1 MSIRRRVMA
10 TLALAGIT
18 AWTAGCI
25 GDTEIRRDCSTGVA
39 VLWSSG
45 TAFPSWVEIWTTG
58 GRQAKIRA
66 EVQGIDKT
74 AEFSG
79 ATPSAWFS
87 TNGNTVHDKSSIG
100 RLNRSDCSVQI
111 SQLEEAG
118 VLDFADVAGN
128 PVVSYVSGGFDN
140 SWMDIYSPEGIRQGS
155 YRTGNAAPSQLA
167 VSGSDLLAFTTTMT
181 KDATPPQGP
190 VELQTI
196 SGPPDNLTLS
206 NRVNL
211 SKAFDWPPIDGSIGD
226 ATVLDGKV
234 YFAMPFWENQHI
246 EPMLDEKLTTLEV
259 VDQASGHVDQIQLEH
274 DMPYQVEQ
282 HNGQIYVAHTFINPG
297 PRDFSEY
304 RYISRITPETG
315 KVETFDVGPLLRE
328 IAFSDGLLHVLHYDR
343 DNPVLEI
350 YQPGTMQKLAT
361 HHLPTP
367 TGDYYYIGAIG
378 LGTPSGR

>member
-1 MSIRRRVMA
+1 
-10 TLALAGIT
+10 
-18 AWTAGCI
+18 
-25 GDTEIRRDCSTGVA
+25 
-39 VLWSSG
+39 
-45 TAFPSWVEIWTTG
+45 
-58 GRQAKIRA
+58 
-66 EVQGIDKT
+66 
-74 AEFSG
+74 
-79 ATPSAWFS
+79 
-87 TNGNTVHDKSSIG
+87 
-100 RLNRSDCSVQI
+100 
-111 SQLEEAG
+111 
-118 VLDFADVAGN
+118 
-128 PVVSYVSGGFDN
+128 
-140 SWMDIYSPEGIRQGS
+140 
-155 YRTGNAAPSQLA
+155 
-167 VSGSDLLAFTTTMT
+167 MT

-350 YQPGTMQKLAT
+350 YQPDTMQKLAT

>member
-10 TLALAGIT
+10 ALALAGIT

-25 GDTEIRRDCSTGVA
+25 GDAEIRGDCSTGVA
-39 VLWSSG
+39 VLWSSE

-66 EVQGIDKT
+66 DVQGIHKV

-79 ATPSAWFS
+79 ATPSPWFS
-87 TNGNTVHDKSSIG
+87 TTGNTVHDKSSIG

-111 SQLEEAG
+111 TQLKETAPF
-118 VLDFADVAGN
+118 DFADVAGH
-128 PVVSYVSGGFDN
+128 PAVSYLREIGNTEVDV
-140 SWMDIYSPEGIRQGS
+140 YSPEGTRQGS
-155 YRTGNAAPSQLA
+155 YRTGNAEPSQLA

-181 KDATPPQGP
+181 RDATPPQGP

-196 SGPPDNLTLS
+196 SGPPENLTLS

-211 SKAFDWPPIDGSIGD
+211 SKAFDWPSIDGSVGD

-234 YFAMPFWENQHI
+234 YFALPTLENQDV
-246 EPMLDEKLTTLEV
+246 EPMLDLKLTTLGV
-259 VDQASGHVDQIQLEH
+259 VDQASGRVDQIQLEH

-282 HNGQIYVAHTFINPG
+282 HNGQIYVAHTFINPAY
-297 PRDFSEY
+297 RDFSEY

-343 DNPVLEI
+343 ENPVLEI
-350 YQPGTMQKLAT
+350 YQPETMQKLAT
-361 HHLPTP
+361 HHLQTP